1 MHPRRIEPF
10 DVSQVTKK
18 GLFEGVSP
26 RFVFFG
32 ENTAARKGVGET
44 SAGELPV
51 VAPDH
56 DAVALDREEEIFGEE
71 IGVLSTGCV
80 GETRDVPRVVRVPRR
95 GRHRARWAG
104 DVRE

>member
-1 MHPRRIEPF
+1 MSPCVLFGRERR
-10 DVSQVTKK
+10 
-18 GLFEGVSP
+18 G
-26 RFVFFG
+26 
-32 ENTAARKGVGET
+32 ARW
-44 SAGELPV
+44 SAKRAPGNSL

-56 DAVALDREEEIFGEE
+56 HADALDREEAIFGEE
-71 IGVLSTGCV
+71 IGDLSTRCV

>member
-18 GLFEGVSP
+18 GLFEGVSA
-26 RFVFFG
+26 RFVFFSG
-32 ENTAARKGVGET
+32 ERRGAEGGGRNERRGTTGSR
-44 SAGELPV
+44 S
-51 VAPDH
+51 DH